1 MIVKFDWQLLVTEL
15 SYFWQK
21 KYLQWLTL
29 MLIFRKISAQTHKK
43 QWHNVKEKKT
53 INKTDK

>member
-1 MIVKFDWQLLVTEL
+1 
-15 SYFWQK
+15 
-21 KYLQWLTL
+21 
-29 MLIFRKISAQTHKK
+29 MLIFRKICAQTHKK

>member
-1 MIVKFDWQLLVTEL
+1 
-15 SYFWQK
+15 
-21 KYLQWLTL
+21 